1 MGDRELVDRTST
13 PVTTER
19 IVANLRDLGVEAGDT
34 LLVHS
39 SLREIGWTVGG
50 AQAVVEGLQQAVTD
64 SGTIVVPTHTPQ
76 YTDPAGWSNP
86 PVPEDW
92 YETVRAQRPAYRP
105 DVTPSYGVGAIPECL
120 RTYPNAVRSRHP
132 VFSFAAWGAAAE
144 GVVSEHG
151 FDDALGE
158 DSPLREVYDRGGSV
172 LLLGVGHE
180 VNTSAHLAEYRADI
194 ATDRTE
200 NTVPVLQ
207 DGERT
212 MLTYTDIETSTED
225 FPELGAAF
233 EEQVGVRQGTVGE
246 AEAKL
251 LDQPSLV
258 DFAEEWLEENRERA

>member
-1 MGDRELVDRTST
+1 MGDRELVERTAE

-19 IVANLRDLGVEAGDT
+19 IVADLRDLGVEAGDT

-39 SLREIGWTVGG
+39 SLTAVGWTVGG
-50 AQAVVEGLQQAVTD
+50 AQAVVEGLQQTVTE
-64 SGTIVVPTHTPQ
+64 SGTVVVPTHTAQ
-76 YTDPAGWSNP
+76 YTDPGGWSNP

-92 YETVRAQRPAYRP
+92 YETVRRERPAYRP

-120 RTYPNAVRSRHP
+120 RTYPEAVRSRHP
-132 VFSFAAWGAAAE
+132 VFSFAAWGTDADAI
-144 GVVSEHG
+144 VSGHS
-151 FDDALGE
+151 FDDGLGE
-158 DSPLREVYDRGGSV
+158 NSPLREVYDRGGSV

-200 NTVPVLQ
+200 NTVPILQ

-225 FPELGAAF
+225 FEELGADF
-233 EEQVGVRQGTVGE
+233 TEEVGVQQGTVGE
-246 AEAKL
+246 AEATV

-258 DFAEEWLEENRERA
+258 DFAVEWFEENRERV